1 MSRERRREM
10 VDRRHPAL
18 STVRQ
23 CTLLS
28 ISRSSLNYR
37 HKETCPKNLTVM
49 KAMDHQY
56 LSTPFYGS
64 RRMRAW
70 LGRQGQRVNRKR
82 VQRLMRTMGLRAI
95 YRRPRTSKPGP
106 GHKVYPY
113 LLSGMEITRP
123 NQVWT
128 ADITYIPMAK
138 GFHYLVAI
146 MDWYTRYVVAWRL
159 SNTLDAD
166 FCVEA
171 LEEALGKE
179 TPEVFNTD
187 QGSQFTGEAFTGLLK
202 SHGVRISMDG
212 KGRYADNIFIERL
225 WRTVKYEEVYLKAYS
240 GGREAKAGL
249 DAYFHFYNYQRPHQ
263 ALDYR
268 TPAEVSYGDL
278 ALSDERSINGK
289 WTPSRALADLGKTA
303 GLSLS
308 FAPNLSN

>member
-10 VDRRHPAL
+10 VERGHRVL

-23 CTLLS
+23 CALLG

-37 HKETCPKNLTVM
+37 RKVTYPEDLAVM
-49 KAMDHQY
+49 KAMDQQY

-70 LGRQGQRVNRKR
+70 LGRQGQTVNRKR

-106 GHKVYPY
+106 RHKVYPY
-113 LLSGMEITRP
+113 LLGGMEIARP
-123 NQVWT
+123 NQVWA

-138 GFHYLVAI
+138 GFLYLVAI
-146 MDWYTRYVVAWRL
+146 MDWYSRYVVAWRL

-166 FCVEA
+166 FCVET
-171 LEEALGKE
+171 LEEALGKGK
-179 TPEVFNTD
+179 PEVFNTD
-187 QGSQFTGEAFTGLLK
+187 QGSQFTSEGFIGLLK
-202 SHGVRISMDG
+202 QHGVSISMDG
-212 KGRYADNIFIERL
+212 KGRYSDNIFIERL

-249 DAYFHFYNYQRPHQ
+249 DAYFSFYNNQRPHQ
-263 ALDYR
+263 ALGYR
-268 TPAEVSYGDL
+268 TPAEVFNGGL
-278 ALSDERSINGK
+278 APSDERPINGK
-289 WTPSRALADLGKTA
+289 WTPSRVLADLGKTA
-303 GLSLS
+303 GFSLNI
-308 FAPNLSN
+308 APNLSN

>member
-1 MSRERRREM
+1 
-10 VDRRHPAL
+10 
-18 STVRQ
+18 
-23 CTLLS
+23 
-28 ISRSSLNYR
+28 
-37 HKETCPKNLTVM
+37 
-49 KAMDHQY
+49 
-56 LSTPFYGS
+56 
-64 RRMRAW
+64 MRVW
-70 LGRQGQRVNRKR
+70 LGRQGQTVNRKR

-95 YRRPRTSKPGP
+95 YRRPRTSQPGP

-123 NQVWT
+123 NQVWA

-146 MDWYTRYVVAWRL
+146 MDWYTRYVIAWRL
-159 SNTLDAD
+159 SNTLDVA
-166 FCVEA
+166 FCVAA

-187 QGSQFTGEAFTGLLK
+187 QGSQFTGEAFTGLLE
-202 SHGVRISMDG
+202 SSGVRISMDG
-212 KGRYADNIFIERL
+212 KGRYADNILLERL

-249 DAYFHFYNYQRPHQ
+249 DAYFHFYNNQRPHQ
-263 ALDYR
+263 ALGYR
-268 TPAEVSYGDL
+268 TPAEVFCRDSL
-278 ALSDERSINGK
+278 RSDEQSINGK
-289 WTPSRALADLGKTA
+289 WTPSRALGDVGNTA

>member
-37 HKETCPKNLTVM
+37 RKETCPKNLTVM

-70 LGRQGQRVNRKR
+70 LGRQGQLVNRKR

-171 LEEALGKE
+171 SEEALGKE

-263 ALDYR
+263 ALAYR